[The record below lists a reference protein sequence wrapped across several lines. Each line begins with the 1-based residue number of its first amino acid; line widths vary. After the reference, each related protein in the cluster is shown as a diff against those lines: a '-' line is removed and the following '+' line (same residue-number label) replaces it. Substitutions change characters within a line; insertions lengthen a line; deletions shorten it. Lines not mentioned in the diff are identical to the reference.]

1 MGEKTK
7 ETFKLHYELIWK
19 IPGLTEKLMQLVTL
33 EKLDDDFFKKL
44 RAELEERSEPFDAAL
59 EQGSDRAIA
68 IISTCLLDNLL
79 ERLIRA
85 FYIKDPAV
93 KLIFKNDHILQ
104 SFYAKLNIAYF
115 SGLIPKA
122 IYHDLKLVCEIR
134 NKFAHEVT
142 ANLDFNSTIIS
153 QRIGKCELRP
163 KTMNDI
169 PTYRIKFIIIAQQLI
184 DHLCFLEYLLL
195 NSKPPNLVESFK
207 LNDWK

>member
-7 ETFKLHYELIWK
+7 ETFKLHYELIWE
-19 IPGLTEKLMQLVTL
+19 IPGLIEKLMQLVTL

-104 SFYAKLNIAYF
+104 SFYAKINIA
-115 SGLIPKA
+115 I
-122 IYHDLKLVCEIR
+122 
-134 NKFAHEVT
+134 
-142 ANLDFNSTIIS
+142 
-153 QRIGKCELRP
+153 
-163 KTMNDI
+163 
-169 PTYRIKFIIIAQQLI
+169 
-184 DHLCFLEYLLL
+184 
-195 NSKPPNLVESFK
+195 
-207 LNDWK
+207 

>member
-1 MGEKTK
+1 M
-7 ETFKLHYELIWK
+7 
-19 IPGLTEKLMQLVTL
+19 
-33 EKLDDDFFKKL
+33 
-44 RAELEERSEPFDAAL
+44 
-59 EQGSDRAIA
+59 
-68 IISTCLLDNLL
+68 
-79 ERLIRA
+79 
-85 FYIKDPAV
+85 
-93 KLIFKNDHILQ
+93 
-104 SFYAKLNIAYF
+104 AYF

-153 QRIGKCELRP
+153 QRIGKCALRP

-207 LNDWK
+207 LNDWKWGEAALTKEKIADIIRKNTPKTASQFEKHRA